1 MIAWML
7 FLVRLLC
14 AVLLSV
20 SPRLLSAQTT
30 DGSGGEAYRL
40 RPGDALRIEL
50 RDEPSLGGNF
60 TVDGEGQALLPLIGL
75 VRVAGRPFGDVR
87 RDVLTAYGRELVDAP
102 GRVRVTP
109 VLRISVL
116 GEVVNP
122 GLVPVDP
129 TFSLADVVASAGGL
143 TPSADRKEISLMRDG
158 LAVLTTSLD
167 EIAQVRTPILSGDH
181 VVVGRRS
188 WLYENL
194 SILVG
199 GAVSVAAAVATA
211 LILR

>member
-1 MIAWML
+1 MH

-14 AVLLSV
+14 AVLLSLT
-20 SPRLLSAQTT
+20 PRLISAQTA
-30 DGSGGEAYRL
+30 DGNGGETYQL
-40 RPGDALRIEL
+40 RPGDALRIEI
-50 RDEPSLGGNF
+50 RDEPTQGGNF
-60 TVDGEGQALLPLIGL
+60 TVDGDGQALLPLIGW
-75 VRVAGRPFGDVR
+75 VRVAGRPFDDVR
-87 RDVLTAYGRELVDAP
+87 RDVLSAYAHELVDAAD
-102 GRVRVTP
+102 RVRVTP

-143 TPSADRKEISLMRDG
+143 GPEANRKSITLVRDG
-158 LAVLTTSLD
+158 ETLLTTSLD
-167 EIAQVRTPILSGDH
+167 ELSGVRTPILPGDH

-188 WLYENL
+188 WIFENM

-199 GAVSVAAAVATA
+199 GAVSVAAAVVTA

>member
-1 MIAWML
+1 MH

-14 AVLLSV
+14 AVLLCFT
-20 SPRLLSAQTT
+20 PRLLAAQTA
-30 DGSGGEAYRL
+30 DGSGGETYRL
-40 RPGDALRIEL
+40 RPGDALRIEI
-50 RDEPSLGGNF
+50 RDEPSQGGNF
-60 TVDGEGQALLPLIGL
+60 TVDDSGRALLPLIGF
-75 VRVAGRPFGDVR
+75 VRVAGRPFDEVR
-87 RDVLTAYGRELVDAP
+87 REVLAAYERELVDPAS
-102 GRVRVTP
+102 RVRVTP

-116 GEVVNP
+116 GEVMSP

-143 TPSADRKEISLMRDG
+143 TSQANRKSISLVRDG
-158 LAVLTTSLD
+158 ETVVTTSLD
-167 EIAQVRTPILSGDH
+167 ELAQVRTPILSGDH

-188 WLYENL
+188 WMYENM

-199 GAVSVAAAVATA
+199 GAVSVAAAVVTA

>member
-1 MIAWML
+1 MH

-14 AVLLSV
+14 AVLLSLT
-20 SPRLLSAQTT
+20 PRLLSAQIA
-30 DGSGGEAYRL
+30 DGTGGETYRL
-40 RPGDALRIEL
+40 RPGDAIRIEI
-50 RDEPSLGGNF
+50 RDEPAQGGNF
-60 TVDGEGQALLPLIGL
+60 TVDGDGQALLPLIGW
-75 VRVAGRPFGDVR
+75 VRVAGRPFEDVR
-87 RDVLTAYGRELVDAP
+87 RDVLSAYGRELVDAG

-143 TPSADRKEISLMRDG
+143 TPSANRSQISLLRDG
-158 LAVLTTSLD
+158 ETLLTTSLD
-167 EIAQVRTPILSGDH
+167 AISQVRTPILSGDH
-181 VVVGRRS
+181 IVVGRRS
-188 WLYENL
+188 WMNENM

-199 GAVSVAAAVATA
+199 GVVSVAAAVATA